1 MITQEN
7 KDQLRFLARY
17 NMSKAHNVYSKK
29 DISDQTA
36 LPNLLTVLKILFDA
50 IVFAALM
57 ASIYIFMYA
66 IGGVLYA

>member
-1 MITQEN
+1 MITQKN
-7 KDQLRFLARY
+7 KDQLRFLDRY
-17 NMSKAHNVYSKK
+17 NVSKAHNVYSKNN
-29 DISDQTA
+29 ILDQTA
-36 LPNLLTVLKILFDA
+36 LPNLLTVVKIIIDA

>member
-17 NMSKAHNVYSKK
+17 NIFKAHNVYSKK

>member
-1 MITQEN
+1 MITQKN
-7 KDQLRFLARY
+7 KDQLRFLDRY
-17 NMSKAHNVYSKK
+17 NVSKAHNLYSKNN
-29 DISDQTA
+29 ILDQTA
-36 LPNLLTVLKILFDA
+36 LPNLLTVVKIIIDA

>member
-7 KDQLRFLARY
+7 KDQLKFLARY
-17 NMSKAHNVYSKK
+17 NIFKAHNVYSKK

>member
-7 KDQLRFLARY
+7 KDQLRFLNKY
-17 NMSKAHNVYSKK
+17 NVSKAHNVYSKK
-29 DISDQTA
+29 NILDQTA
-36 LPNLLTVLKILFDA
+36 LPKLLTVLKILLDA

>member
-7 KDQLRFLARY
+7 KDQLRFLDRY
-17 NMSKAHNVYSKK
+17 NVSKAHNVYSKNN
-29 DISDQTA
+29 ILDQTA
-36 LPNLLTVLKILFDA
+36 LPNLLTVVKIIIDA

>member
-1 MITQEN
+1 MITKEN
-7 KDQLRFLARY
+7 KDPLHFLNKY
-17 NMSKAHNVYSKK
+17 NVSKAHNVYSKNN
-29 DISDQTA
+29 ISDQTA
-36 LPNLLTVLKILFDA
+36 LPNLLTVLKILIDA

>member
-7 KDQLRFLARY
+7 KDQLHFLNKY
-17 NMSKAHNVYSKK
+17 NVSKAHNVYSKNN
-29 DISDQTA
+29 ILDQTA
-36 LPNLLTVLKILFDA
+36 LPNLLTVLKILIDA